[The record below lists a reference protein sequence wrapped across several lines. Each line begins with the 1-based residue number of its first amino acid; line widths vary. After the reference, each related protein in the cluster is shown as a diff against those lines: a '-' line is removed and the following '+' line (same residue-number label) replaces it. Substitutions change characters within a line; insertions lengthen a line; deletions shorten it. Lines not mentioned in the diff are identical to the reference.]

1 MKITAKIPT
10 ELDVAFISIT
20 IPILYPDDETGIP
33 ADFPGREGNTIH
45 MTLDIDA
52 RKVVG
57 WPEGR
62 TGSLDLKVSDQ
73 VEYDLAARDMS
84 VIKTVKYCAPA
95 CIPGEYGDYVDMAIG
110 ADGTIA
116 GWTPS
121 PSQVGE
127 SFFPDDF

>member
-1 MKITAKIPT
+1 MKLTVNIPT
-10 ELDVAFISIT
+10 EIDAAFISIT
-20 IPILYPDDETGIP
+20 IPIRYPDHETGIP

-45 MTLDIDA
+45 MTLDIDS

-57 WPEGR
+57 WPDGR
-62 TGSLDLKVSDQ
+62 AGSLYLKVCDEG
-73 VEYDLAARDMS
+73 EYELVGRDMTTITTIQDY
-84 VIKTVKYCAPA
+84 VPR

-116 GWTPS
+116 GWAPS
-121 PSQVGE
+121 PRQVGE